1 MTGAPLL
8 WEEEIE
14 DCLAYLATEKDHA
27 PNSQL
32 LNRTALEAFSRWAEA
47 EKGAPALEEI
57 AAATLREFLR
67 AQKAKRGLA
76 PASLKIV
83 VVALRHFFRRLKEE
97 KRIAADPAALLEL
110 PKIDRH
116 LPEVLSEAEV
126 TQLLQADFDDTP
138 QGLRDRAILEVF
150 YAGGLRLAELA
161 GLREEMLIREER
173 LLRVVGK
180 GNKERIVPLGRK
192 ALEALDAWLD
202 RGRPAFVTAKSGG
215 EVFLGRNGTRL
226 TPARV
231 QQVVKEIARRAGI
244 GKNVYPHLLRH
255 SFATHL
261 LSHGADLRVIQ
272 ELLGHASLATT
283 QVYTHVDG
291 ARLKEIHRR
300 FHPRATLP
308 AT

>member
-1 MTGAPLL
+1 MTLL
-8 WEEEIE
+8 WEEEIA
-14 DCLAYLATEKDHA
+14 DCLAALATEKDHA
-27 PNSQL
+27 PNSQF
-32 LNRTALEAFSRWAEA
+32 LNRTALETFSHWAEK
-47 EKGAPALEEI
+47 EKGAPALVEI
-57 AAATLREFLR
+57 DIAFLREFLR
-67 AQKAKRGLA
+67 VQKAERDLA

-83 VVALRHFFRRLKEE
+83 VVALRHFFRRLKAE
-97 KRIAADPAALLEL
+97 KRIETDPATLLEI

-116 LPEVLSEAEV
+116 LPEVLSEADMER
-126 TQLLQADFDDTP
+126 LLAVEFDDTP
-138 QGLRDRAILEVF
+138 RGLRDRAILEIF

-161 GLREEMLIREER
+161 GLREEMLIRDER
-173 LLRVVGK
+173 FLRVIGK

-202 RGRPAFVTAKSGG
+202 RGRPSFVTARSGG
-215 EVFLGRNGTRL
+215 EIFLGQNGTRL
-226 TPARV
+226 TTARV
-231 QQVVKEIARRAGI
+231 QQIVKEIARRAGI
-244 GKNVYPHLLRH
+244 EKNVYPHLLRH

-283 QVYTHVDG
+283 QIYTHVDG
-291 ARLKEIHRR
+291 TRLRDIHRR